1 MVQLGG
7 IHDLLLVD
15 KVSGKITPEKTI
27 KELIKNNMDLL
38 ETKKDGPKIFSDVRV
53 LNQTLNKILSS
64 VTGSGITLTNNER

>member
-15 KVSGKITPEKTI
+15 KVSGKIIPETTI
-27 KELIKNNMDLL
+27 KELIKNNKDLL
-38 ETKKDGPKIFSDVRV
+38 ETKKDAPKLFSDVRL

-64 VTGSGITLTNNER
+64 ITGSGITLTNNER